1 MPNIAGVL
9 VLQDTVLKRQPVDS
23 GGLPS
28 NEKQNV
34 PAGTYL
40 VLQSYADPSN
50 NHYRVN
56 LEDLQIKGF
65 STNWY
70 IFSQH
75 VQIVKRSFSP
85 IKSIGDVVAG
95 QSKQDGVTV
104 PASANLQKLVFNVD
118 TVIKRKPVDS
128 AVLNDQSKQLIPAG
142 TELII
147 VTNNPDVNNNVRLP
161 IQDSHLKFTLKTL
174 EIKGFTQDWYV
185 FIKHVGLQRVG

>member
-1 MPNIAGVL
+1 MPNIVGVL

-23 GGLPS
+23 GQLPS

-34 PAGTYL
+34 PAGTYF

-70 IFSQH
+70 IFAQH

-85 IKSIGDVVAG
+85 IKSIGDVVTA
-95 QSKQDGVTV
+95 QPKQDGVTV

-118 TVIKRKPVDS
+118 TVIKRKPVDA

-147 VTNNPDVNNNVRLP
+147 VTNNPDANNNVRLP

-185 FIKHVGLQRVG
+185 FIKHTGLQRVG